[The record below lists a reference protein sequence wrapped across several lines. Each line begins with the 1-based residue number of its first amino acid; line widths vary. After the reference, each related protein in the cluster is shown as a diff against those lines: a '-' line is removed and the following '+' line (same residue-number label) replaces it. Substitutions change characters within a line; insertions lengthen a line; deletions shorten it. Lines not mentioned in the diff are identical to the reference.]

1 MLLALLVLFQQPVTP
16 PPPAK
21 PAAPPK
27 LIERVEVTPA
37 SAEVGVGQTLQ
48 LAAKAYDANGNVL
61 PDASFRWFTGG
72 DEGSVSET
80 GLVKAGYRGK
90 VRVTVAASMPGSK
103 PAFGEADVKVIPS
116 APARIVV
123 EPSVSRMVVGTRLS
137 ITGTPYSHENDRR
150 YDPVSFT
157 TSNSKVAQVSP
168 DGRVVAVAT
177 GSATITAKA
186 GGATQA
192 IPVQVVAGPVSKLTL
207 TPDKGSVLTGDVVR
221 FKADARGTGGK
232 ALGDVAVRWTVE
244 AGGPEASASID
255 GDGAF
260 VAETP
265 GKYTV
270 TASVGGTSADA
281 VVEVAKRRVGRGF
294 QVVGRVPVKFSTAE
308 AWVHPSNT
316 CVYLSTIADRVY
328 AIDITTPSTPTI
340 VDSMMTN
347 ARIVNDVMTTEDGK
361 FGAFSREGASDRKN
375 GIVIFDASNP
385 CHPKPIA
392 EYTETVQGGARSVDF
407 SGELM
412 CDMLKQGREISWI
425 LTADADGNRPRA
437 TFAWGAVVKNG
448 YIYVPDINSGLWIL
462 KLEPK
467 AGAATP

>member
-1 MLLALLVLFQQPVTP
+1 MIEALGALLEEAGDDHHAKLRRDLAERLGGGAGNRLGEVEEAVVLGLAEVRPLEQFLQADDLRALGGGGAHALDGAREARGGVADARCCTRPIWTMRSVCAMARKRYSPPLRARTRNRSARAAVRVTLLIRLPAARSQFRGVHRSMLLALLALLPAARGT

-123 EPSVSRMVVGTRLS
+123 EPSVSRMVVGTHLS

-150 YDPVSFT
+150 YDPVTFT
-157 TSNSKVAQVSP
+157 SSNPKVAQVSP
-168 DGRVVAVAT
+168 DGRVVAVAP
-177 GSATITAKA
+177 GSATLTAKA
-186 GGATQA
+186 AGATQA
-192 IPVQVVAGPVSKLTL
+192 IAVQVLAGPVSKVML

-221 FKADARGTGGK
+221 FKADVRGAAGK

-244 AGGPEASASID
+244 AGGPEASAID
-255 GDGAF
+255 RRRRRLRRGDAGQ
-260 VAETP
+260 VHRHGERRRP
-265 GKYTV
+265 HRPMRSSKWR
-270 TASVGGTSADA
+270 SARSDA
-281 VVEVAKRRVGRGF
+281 
-294 QVVGRVPVKFSTAE
+294 
-308 AWVHPSNT
+308 
-316 CVYLSTIADRVY
+316 
-328 AIDITTPSTPTI
+328 
-340 VDSMMTN
+340 DS
-347 ARIVNDVMTTEDGK
+347 RWW
-361 FGAFSREGASDRKN
+361 
-375 GIVIFDASNP
+375 DACRSSSP
-385 CHPKPIA
+385 PPKPGCI
-392 EYTETVQGGARSVDF
+392 RSA
-407 SGELM
+407 SA
-412 CDMLKQGREISWI
+412 S
-425 LTADADGNRPRA
+425 T
-437 TFAWGAVVKNG
+437 
-448 YIYVPDINSGLWIL
+448 
-462 KLEPK
+462 
-467 AGAATP
+467 